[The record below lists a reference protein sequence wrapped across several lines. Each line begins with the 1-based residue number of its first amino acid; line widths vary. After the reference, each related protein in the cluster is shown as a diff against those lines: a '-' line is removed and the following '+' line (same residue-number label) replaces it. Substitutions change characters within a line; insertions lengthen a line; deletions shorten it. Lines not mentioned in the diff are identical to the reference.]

1 MNDINLIAEQFQ
13 KELINLINE
22 AGSTLPP
29 ALVYYIIKDVYN
41 STSKSYKAYLDQIP
55 TASIKEETDELD
67 KVD

>member
-41 STSKSYKAYLDQIP
+41 NTSKSYRAYLDQIP
-55 TASIKEETDELD
+55 VVPIKEETDELD